1 MAILRNVTFLGS
13 ALAVLLSIPEPA
25 NAVGTRTFDLLTI
38 EDLSGGELASVAVD
52 SRGSIRAGFQ
62 LGKLPVTDAPT
73 VWSSAIFGDSVLLGT
88 GNEGKV
94 IKIAGGQASVFAT
107 TGAMA
112 VSAMTPAFGGDVV
125 AGAFPKGQLFR
136 FTKGATPKAGEAQK
150 PWVTLEGA
158 DYVWALAF
166 DAKQNA
172 LYAATGPEGK
182 IFRVDAQGKAQV
194 YFDADESHVVSLALG
209 PDGTLYAGSSGKGL
223 LWALSGPGRARVVH
237 DFDADDVSAIAV
249 AKDGSIYATANKY
262 GGSFTLPSKPPSG
275 DKAVVPPPSPS
286 RPSKA
291 GEGVLYRFRAGSS
304 PELLIEDKKTHFQSL
319 AIGDDNLPYVGTG
332 AEGRVYTVNDD
343 HNERLVAD
351 VESRQ
356 IGGLV
361 VAGGKKYLVGSDPAV
376 FHEIKGEGGT
386 ESLWT
391 SKVLDAGL
399 VATWGMLGWRGT
411 GGIEVMTR
419 SGNTQEPDTTWSA
432 WSASLAA
439 PGKVT
444 SPPGRFVQLRAKF
457 AKDPKA
463 TLGEIRLAFLTENAR
478 AIVTAVTAES
488 KAQRRG
494 SLALGITSSGGKAP
508 KPSATVSLKWEVD
521 NPDKDDLRYRIFFRQ
536 DTQTVW
542 RDALKPAEVQTSATY
557 EWDTTSLPEGLYRIK
572 IEATD
577 EMVNPPERTT
587 RHALES
593 TAVLVDNTP
602 PVFKSLSMTGRK
614 LQGEVTDGL
623 GPIARIEIALAGS
636 DDWRPLFPMDL
647 VFDDPSERFD
657 SDVSTIVPAGSRLI
671 GVRAFDQAGN
681 VVSKEI
687 EAK

>member
-1 MAILRNVTFLGS
+1 MAMSRKLNL
-13 ALAVLLSIPEPA
+13 ALVALTASLVSLPA
-25 NAVGTRTFDLLTI
+25 SAVGTRTFDLLTI
-38 EDLSGGELASVAVD
+38 DDLAGGELASVAVD
-52 SRGSIRAGFQ
+52 SRGNIRAGFQ
-62 LGKLPVTDAPT
+62 LGKLPLTDAPT
-73 VWSSAIFGDSVLLGT
+73 VWSSALFGDAVLIGT
-88 GNEGKV
+88 GNEGKILKV
-94 IKIAGGQASVFAT
+94 AAGQSSVFAL
-107 TGAMA
+107 TGTMA
-112 VSAMTPAFGGDVV
+112 VSAMTDAFGGDVV

-136 FTKGATPKAGEAQK
+136 FAKGSTPKADEAVK

-172 LYAATGPEGK
+172 LYAATGPDGK

-194 YFDADESHVVSLALG
+194 YYDADEAHVVSLAVAV
-209 PDGTLYAGSSGKGL
+209 DGTLYAGSSGKAL
-223 LWALSGPGRARVVH
+223 LWAINGPGRARVVH

-249 AKDGSIYATANKY
+249 AKDGTVYATANKY
-262 GGSFTLPSKPPSG
+262 GGSFSLPSKPSSG
-275 DKAVVPPPSPS
+275 DKSAVPPPSPS

-304 PELLIEDKKTHFQSL
+304 PELLIEDKKMHFQTL
-319 AIGDDNLPYVGTG
+319 AIGDDGQPYVGTG

-361 VAGGKKYLVGSDPAV
+361 VAGAKRYLVGSDPAV

-386 ESLWT
+386 ESIWT

-411 GGIEVMTR
+411 GAIEVMTR
-419 SGNTQEPDTTWSA
+419 SGNTQEPDTTWSP
-432 WSASLAA
+432 WSGSLAA

-444 SPPGRFVQLRAKF
+444 SPAGRYIQLRARF

-463 TLGEIRLAFLTENAR
+463 TISELRLAFLTENAR
-478 AIVTAVTAES
+478 AIVTTITAES
-488 KAQRRG
+488 KAQKRG
-494 SLALGITSSGGKAP
+494 SLATGISSSGGKAP

-521 NPDKDDLRYRIFFRQ
+521 NADKDDLRYRVFYRQ
-536 DTQTVW
+536 ESQNVW
-542 RDALKPAEVQTSATY
+542 RDALKPGEVQTSNSY

-577 EMVNPPERTT
+577 ELVNPPERIT

-593 TAVLVDNTP
+593 TSVLVDNTP
-602 PVFKSLSMTGRK
+602 PSFRSLSIAGRK
-614 LQGEVTDGL
+614 LTGEVVDGL
-623 GPIARIEIALAGS
+623 GPISRIEIALAGS
-636 DDWRPLFPMDL
+636 DDWRPLFPTDL
-647 VFDDPSERFD
+647 IFDDPSERFD
-657 SDVSTIVPAGSRLI
+657 SDVSSIVPAGSRLI